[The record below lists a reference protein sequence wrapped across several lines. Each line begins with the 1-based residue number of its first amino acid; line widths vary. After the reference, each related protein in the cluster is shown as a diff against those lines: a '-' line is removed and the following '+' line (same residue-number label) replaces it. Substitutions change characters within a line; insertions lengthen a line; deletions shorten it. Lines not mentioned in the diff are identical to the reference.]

1 MGKTLAEKILS
12 MKANRDVKAGEIVIV
27 PVDVVLTQ
35 DGTGPLAV
43 RQLEKMNL
51 VRAANPEKTI
61 LFIDH
66 ASPSPRKE
74 LSNDHILLRGFAEK
88 TGARLSDVGEGV
100 CHQIVAEEYAKP
112 GDVVIG
118 ADSHTC
124 TAGALG
130 AFATGMG
137 STDVAVGIALG
148 KTWFRVPE
156 TILVEVNGTLPEYVC
171 SKDVIISLIGQI
183 TADGATYKAL
193 EFRGSTIDEMDMT
206 DRLTISNMAVEAG
219 AKVGLIAPD
228 QKTYEYLAEQGRPGD
243 YQEFSA
249 DPGAVYE
256 QTIQMDASQLVPVV
270 SCPHTVD
277 NVQPA
282 SELKDV
288 KVDQVFLGSCTN
300 GRLKDI
306 RMAAELLAGK
316 RIAKNV
322 RLIVV
327 PASKK
332 VFLEALDA
340 GYIRTL
346 VEAGANILAPGCG
359 PCVGVHEGILGDGE
373 VSLNTSNRNFQGR
386 LGNPLGFIYL
396 ASPLTAAATALTG
409 RITDPREVL
418 G

>member
-1 MGKTLAEKILS
+1 